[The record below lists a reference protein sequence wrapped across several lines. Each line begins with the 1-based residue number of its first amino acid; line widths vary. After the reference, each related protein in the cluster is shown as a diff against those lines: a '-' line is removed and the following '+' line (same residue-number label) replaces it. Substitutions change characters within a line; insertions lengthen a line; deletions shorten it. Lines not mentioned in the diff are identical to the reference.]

1 MASLVTPNKK
11 LKSINRDCI
20 PGYRGGHVITNEDR
34 LIEIASTSLMIHND
48 IKTLEKACQELI
60 NESKDPSSFKI
71 KSLPSKVRK
80 LKLALD
86 SISLYAN
93 NILVLTRKNS
103 ITKYNASRD
112 ATSKKMEEKKERQL
126 QKQREDLGLRKEN
139 PLQCLT
145 MLIP

>member
-1 MASLVTPNKK
+1 MASFVTPDKK
-11 LKSINRDCI
+11 LKGINRDFI
-20 PGYRGGHVITNEDR
+20 PGYQGGHVITNEDR
-34 LIEIASTSLMIHND
+34 LIEIASTSLMIQND